1 MFCSTMQTVFIVIE
15 YTPASVQILVKQVL
29 QHPHLLFSQVSV
41 LRNASYI
48 LHNAS
53 QHTIS
58 RHHHTRRPLQTIL
71 SERRS
76 GAHSMRCLA
85 KQEIKLIAEGEQQT
99 TLTQQRV
106 QDTRCATYKCILKD
120 WRTYLSRQ
128 YFLSCYFLGY
138 NKAMPTLFHLVS
150 MLSGTSFLQSC

>member
-1 MFCSTMQTVFIVIE
+1 MQTVFIVID
-15 YTPASVQILVKQVL
+15 YTPASVQILVKQVM
-29 QHPHLLFSQVSV
+29 QHPHLLFSRVSV

-48 LHNAS
+48 LRNAS

-106 QDTRCATYKCILKD
+106 QDTRCATYKWYIEGLEN
-120 WRTYLSRQ
+120 LLIEAV
-128 YFLSCYFLGY
+128 FPFV
-138 NKAMPTLFHLVS
+138 LFFRV
-150 MLSGTSFLQSC
+150 